1 MDLNSLKIIF
11 PFESILIIVGFPWLT
26 FRSPLFCFVS
36 KLFKLCFAV
45 LDLFPTGHFT
55 KLILFSEKKKS
66 QELRINSFPSIQL
79 NSRKL
84 YLSKWMNMNKGFII
98 SFKQLLNSARENIW
112 EVFTE
117 ANKTETKPWESF
129 LEELYFSSKKKS
141 LSLFSTCLLLS

>member
-1 MDLNSLKIIF
+1 MFCCLGSFSHRTFYKVDSLFWK
-11 PFESILIIVGFPWLT
+11 
-26 FRSPLFCFVS
+26 
-36 KLFKLCFAV
+36 
-45 LDLFPTGHFT
+45 
-55 KLILFSEKKKS
+55 KKKS

-79 NSRKL
+79 NSGKL

-141 LSLFSTCLLLS
+141 LSLFSTCLLLSLRDFFFFLRMQIAKLGWGFIICYE